1 MLNCRLS
8 IVYIS
13 KWGPCLCIYWQF
25 FKKNSF
31 DDFLFR
37 FTDFFCI
44 YCTLNSLQKALILW
58 TWANKSWTLKKQIW
72 LLNADTHR
80 HRKRFLVF
88 SPICPWMF
96 CNIVKNSNDFS
107 GQSCYL
113 VSNLKTTNKYMLAH
127 SLMLDVLFKN
137 REIKR

>member
-1 MLNCRLS
+1 MLNCRLC

-13 KWGPCLCIYWQF
+13 KWGPCLYVFIDNFLRKTVLTIF
-25 FKKNSF
+25 FSV
-31 DDFLFR
+31 LLI
-37 FTDFFCI
+37 FF
-44 YCTLNSLQKALILW
+44 TLNSLQKSLILW